1 MVGLS
6 AGGDQPH
13 KLLDFALVT
22 HDLWVIGHR
31 LEIAPQP
38 ELSRPLPLL
47 SPRRPL
53 IIIQCGAHMQ
63 QLRSW
68 ITAGCEPGY
77 RIFKIPRGIQTIAQ
91 PQTPKSKSED
101 LTPIFGGYAR
111 FYLP

>member
-77 RIFKIPRGIQTIAQ
+77 RFFFKYTKNNTASGLY
-91 PQTPKSKSED
+91 TPGS
-101 LTPIFGGYAR
+101 
-111 FYLP
+111 